1 MGMSKSRP
9 IFNSYLAKQLLKE
22 GNKIIDLAPDKNK
35 VNGIIF
41 YFEETDK
48 LLSDLEVLTKK

>member
-1 MGMSKSRP
+1 MSKSRP